1 VVVSNVAISN
11 STEVINLSIL
21 KKEIAV
27 HLSNNERTIAYQ
39 KYKQLALNGDI
50 DSLVA
55 IADLSNDKSFEYYSE
70 KTAYYYYIDAVK
82 NESLKAYEPLIM
94 MLIDRESQFYDL
106 NKASLYASSY
116 YAKAGEGSE
125 SLLGFV
131 LWLNKFNDFDQISAL
146 AHKGFKKKQS
156 LSVLVLGHLY
166 EEGLGVE
173 VNYVKSLKYF
183 LNAKALG
190 FEVDGDLSRV
200 EIKRFSPQIGDFILY
215 GSNKADVRD
224 MFKRQGGI
232 LHNAGQLD
240 IFKFDVN
247 ANSLSSA
254 TLMYSSNHQLGGLK
268 YVFNDDD
275 GRYESLK
282 SSFFETYGPVKSNG
296 KKIVWNKSFIQIS
309 LFKKEHCFEYC
320 DGDDKQ
326 FKVFVEVAYIFKNV
340 DVSLLDEGDK
350 NASNF
355 KF

>member
-1 VVVSNVAISN
+1 
-11 STEVINLSIL
+11 
-21 KKEIAV
+21 
-27 HLSNNERTIAYQ
+27 
-39 KYKQLALNGDI
+39 
-50 DSLVA
+50 
-55 IADLSNDKSFEYYSE
+55 
-70 KTAYYYYIDAVK
+70 
-82 NESLKAYEPLIM
+82 M
-94 MLIDRESQFYDL
+94 
-106 NKASLYASSY
+106 
-116 YAKAGEGSE
+116 
-125 SLLGFV
+125 
-131 LWLNKFNDFDQISAL
+131 
-146 AHKGFKKKQS
+146 
-156 LSVLVLGHLY
+156 GHLY